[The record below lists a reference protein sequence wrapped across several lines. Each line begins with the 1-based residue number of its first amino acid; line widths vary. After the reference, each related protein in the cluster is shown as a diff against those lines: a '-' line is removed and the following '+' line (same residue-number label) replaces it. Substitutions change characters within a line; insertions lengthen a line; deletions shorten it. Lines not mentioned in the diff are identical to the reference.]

1 MEETVYI
8 TYPKKKRSSRFREMH
23 GRRNRIEDA
32 KIIGTE
38 ASKFL
43 EFIGWIKNR
52 LGFSF

>member
-8 TYPKKKRSSRFREMH
+8 TYPKRKRSSRFREMH

-32 KIIGTE
+32 KIIETG
-38 ASKFL
+38 ASKL
-43 EFIGWIKNR
+43 SEFIGWVKNR